1 MFGFLTGEILN
12 GPRVL
17 FASARDKVLP
27 IKPLERIHPK
37 FKTPYIA
44 ILTYV
49 SIGFLIA
56 TFSGFGQLIEI
67 ASATILLIYLGVV
80 FSVIKLRLKR
90 TPEEGEFK
98 IPGGFTVPILSA
110 IAILYIMSNLEM
122 NKKIGMI
129 IFIGVISIIYIGIQ
143 YFKRKKHD

>member
-1 MFGFLTGEILN
+1 M
-12 GPRVL
+12 
-17 FASARDKVLP
+17 
-27 IKPLERIHPK
+27 
-37 FKTPYIA
+37 
-44 ILTYV
+44 

-80 FSVIKLRLKR
+80 FSVIKLRFKR
-90 TPEEGEFK
+90 KPEKGEFK

-110 IAILYIMSNLEM
+110 ITILYIMSNLEM

-129 IFIGVISIIYIGIQ
+129 LFIGVISMIYIGIQ
-143 YFKRKKHD
+143 YFKRKNND